1 MGGHTEHVLRLILQY
16 QTAQLGGVRIG
27 DNDHLDAQGQGQM
40 DAAGKAIG
48 NKGGHDVHKG
58 LAPVAQE
65 LVGLELLGNG
75 VEVPVREHHAL
86 GGTSGAAGVDHD
98 AGMVHGIHR
107 VCCGA
112 LALTPGNKVLPV
124 DDVGGVVIL
133 IRVLQ
138 LVAHGHRQ
146 GQRVGRRHHQN
157 ALHMGALGSLDTAVV
172 GHVQADQQVRVH
184 LSDVVVDALHAVPG
198 VHQVQGGTDQVRSV
212 ESVDD
217 LRGHDADHRG
227 NVVPLQANGTE
238 GGSGLFDVDKKI
250 GIGDLAAKVLQSRL
264 VQVLLVL
271 LVQVL
276 KSGAVRQG
284 LANKAGVVILQP
296 GLCDG
301 CVNRL
306 MCCSRHRIKPFLL

>member
-1 MGGHTEHVLRLILQY
+1 MGGHTKHELGLVLQH
-16 QTAQLGGVRIG
+16 QAAQLGGVKVG
-27 DNDHLDAQGQGQM
+27 DDGHLEAQGQGQM
-40 DAAGKAIG
+40 DAAGKAVG
-48 NKGGHDVHKG
+48 NKGRHDVHKG

-75 VEVPVREHHAL
+75 VEVPVREHYAL
-86 GGTSGAAGVDHD
+86 GGTGGAAGVDHH
-98 AGMVHGIHR
+98 AGMVHGVHR
-107 VCCGA
+107 VGSGA
-112 LALTPGNKVLPV
+112 LALAPGNKALPV
-124 DDVGGVVIL
+124 EDVGGVVVL
-133 IRVLQ
+133 VRVLQ
-138 LVAHGHRQ
+138 LITYGHGQ
-146 GQRVGRRHHQN
+146 GQGVGRGHHQD

-198 VHQVQGGTDQVRSV
+198 VHQVQGGTDQVHSV

-227 NVVPLQANGTE
+227 NVALLQANGTE
-238 GGSGLFDVDKKI
+238 SGSGLFDIDKKV

-264 VQVLLVL
+264 VQVLFVL

-276 KSGAVRQG
+276 KGGAVRQG
-284 LANKAGVVILQP
+284 LADVTGVVVLQP

-301 CVNRL
+301 CVNCL
-306 MCCSRHRIKPFLL
+306 MCCS